1 MTPVLSFSA
10 PSPLLLLLLLL
21 CFAEPEDEDEDSEFP
36 FFPPNIFASRD
47 LISFYISVNIYFD
60 IEILEIFYLYS
71 EKSWIDPFMK
81 K

>member
-71 EKSWIDPFMK
+71 EKS
-81 K
+81 

>member
-21 CFAEPEDEDEDSEFP
+21 CFAEPEPEPEDEDEDEDSEFP

-71 EKSWIDPFMK
+71 EKS
-81 K
+81 